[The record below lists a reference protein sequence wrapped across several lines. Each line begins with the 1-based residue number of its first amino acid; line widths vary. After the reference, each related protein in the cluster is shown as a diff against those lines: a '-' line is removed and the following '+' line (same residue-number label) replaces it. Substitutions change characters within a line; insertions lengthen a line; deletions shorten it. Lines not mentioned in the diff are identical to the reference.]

1 MALELITHAFEPV
14 YDEHSRILVLGTM
27 PSPSSRKNG
36 FYYSHPQ
43 NRFWEV
49 ISTVFREPIP
59 YTIEQKRSLVL
70 RHGIALWDVLA
81 SCLIDGA
88 DDASIKEPQP
98 NDFSTLLSE
107 SSITRIFT
115 TGDKAY
121 KLYQKLCRKQTG
133 IDAEKLPSTSPANR
147 GRWPLKKLIDAY
159 SVLNIYHI
167 TISQGENI

>member
-1 MALELITHAFEPV
+1 MIVHPIKPLFNRDSEILILGSFPSV
-14 YDEHSRILVLGTM
+14 KSREE
-27 PSPSSRKNG
+27 G
-36 FYYSHPQ
+36 FFYGHPQ